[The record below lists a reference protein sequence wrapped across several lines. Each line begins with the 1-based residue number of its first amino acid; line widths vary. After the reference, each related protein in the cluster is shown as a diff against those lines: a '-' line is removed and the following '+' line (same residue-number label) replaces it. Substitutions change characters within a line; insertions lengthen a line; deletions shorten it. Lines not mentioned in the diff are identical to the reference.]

1 MKIIYLAIEEI
12 EARYGKMMNDAIK
25 PLVDITIYPKNCNYT
40 EIKSGQFLD
49 TVNTMNFKYAQM
61 QEVCDLFKN
70 GIVENGD
77 AFLVSDIFY
86 PGVEGI
92 KYMAELQGM
101 NVKVFGINYAG
112 RADSTDFVQQLGN
125 WADYSEAGY
134 HKICDGIFVGSEHHA
149 RNVCDYFQ
157 IPESKVHVTGYVW
170 DLKYMESFKKQIGSV
185 EKEDFVIWPHRWCE
199 EKGINELKFFA
210 SRTDKRVIITSS
222 GPRKDLGWI
231 LPPNVE
237 YRCNLT
243 KLEYFTLMAKAK
255 WYLSTAYQETQGY
268 TILEAIYFGC
278 NILVPNRAC
287 CPEMVPSKNVYNDVS
302 EIDKKFDK
310 EDLIVPMIWTERIN
324 NNAQTMINIIK
335 GLDFKLY
342 NEIYSEIN

>member
-1 MKIIYLAIEEI
+1 MKIIYVPLENLPQ
-12 EARYGKMMNDAIK
+12 RYTEMMNNAIN
-25 PLVDITIYPKNCNYT
+25 PLVDVVLYPNL
-40 EIKSGQFLD
+40 EIDSQIKRGQFLD
-49 TVNTMNFKYAQM
+49 IVNTCKFKAAQLQM
-61 QEVCDLFKN
+61 IADMFNDGSVSD
-70 GIVENGD
+70 GD
-77 AFLVSDIFY
+77 AFLIGDIFF
-86 PGVEGI
+86 PGIEMI

-149 RNVCDYFQ
+149 RNVCEYFQ

-199 EKGINELKFFA
+199 EKGIAELKFFA
-210 SRTDKRVIITSS
+210 SRTDKKVVITSS

-243 KLEYFTLMAKAK
+243 KLEYFTLMAKAR

-287 CPEMVPSKNVYNDVS
+287 SPEMVPSKNVYANVD

-310 EDLIVPMIWTERIN
+310 GDLIVPMIWTERID
-324 NNAQTMINIIK
+324 NNAQTMVDIIK
-335 GLDFKLY
+335 GLNFKLY
-342 NEIYSEIN
+342 NEIYSEKN

>member
-1 MKIIYLAIEEI
+1 MKIIYVPLENLEQ
-12 EARYGKMMNDAIK
+12 RYTVMMNNAIN
-25 PLVDITIYPKNCNYT
+25 PLVDVVLYPNL
-40 EIKSGQFLD
+40 EIDSQIKRGQFLD
-49 TVNTMNFKYAQM
+49 IVNTCKFKAAQLQM
-61 QEVCDLFKN
+61 IADMFNDGSVSD
-70 GIVENGD
+70 GD
-77 AFLVSDIFY
+77 AFLIGDIFF
-86 PGVEGI
+86 PGIEMI

-149 RNVCDYFQ
+149 RNVCEYFQ

-199 EKGINELKFFA
+199 EKGIAELKFFA
-210 SRTDKRVIITSS
+210 SRTDKKVVITSS

-243 KLEYFTLMAKAK
+243 KLEYFTMMAKAR

-287 CPEMVPSKNVYNDVS
+287 SPEMVPSKNVYANVD

-310 EDLIVPMIWTERIN
+310 GDLIVPMIWTERID
-324 NNAQTMINIIK
+324 NNAQTMVDIIK
-335 GLDFKLY
+335 GLNFKLY
-342 NEIYSEIN
+342 NEIYSEKN

>member
-1 MKIIYLAIEEI
+1 MKIIYVPLENLPQ
-12 EARYGKMMNDAIK
+12 RYTEMMNNAIN
-25 PLVDITIYPKNCNYT
+25 PLVDVVLYPNL
-40 EIKSGQFLD
+40 EIDSQIKRGQFLD
-49 TVNTMNFKYAQM
+49 IVNTCKFKAAQLQM
-61 QEVCDLFKN
+61 IADMFNDGTVAD
-70 GIVENGD
+70 GD
-77 AFLVSDIFY
+77 AFLIGDIFF
-86 PGVEGI
+86 PGIEMI

-170 DLKYMESFKKQIGSV
+170 DLKYMESFKKRIGSV
-185 EKEDFVIWPHRWCE
+185 KKEDFVIWPHRWCE

-255 WYLSTAYQETQGY
+255 WYLSTAYQETFGF
-268 TILEAIYFGC
+268 TIQEAIFFGC
-278 NILVPNRAC
+278 HILVPNRAC
-287 CPEMVPSKNVYNDVS
+287 CPEMVPAKCVYSSVE
-302 EIDKKFDK
+302 EIERLFNSQNLQVD
-310 EDLIVPMIWTERIN
+310 MAWTEMWN
-324 NNAQTMINIIK
+324 DNAKSMIELIR
-335 GLDFKLY
+335 G
-342 NEIYSEIN
+342 